1 MTTPHSFIHTEK
13 GGKNH
18 ELFLESRRIAFWLA
32 GVVVFYFGIKA
43 AVKNGINESNLF
55 KHYNKQDEEGSD

>member
-1 MTTPHSFIHTEK
+1 MSY
-13 GGKNH
+13 
-18 ELFLESRRIAFWLA
+18 FLNLVGLLFWLA
-32 GVVVFYFGIKA
+32 GVVVFYFVIKA